1 MLKRPRQLSIW
12 LWRGFLALVIALLIA
27 TLPNTGGLFS
37 KSKSVV
43 LETKIPDAY
52 PIQEQLFYS
61 DLQKVS
67 SNWNDIV
74 IGQVEGDNPK
84 TTLLNFYAVMSS
96 VGQQAK
102 LLEGKLEAQP
112 GLLASTEIKEQITD
126 VNMLFRLAVQSLDA
140 SYFPESVRN
149 DMSEEAAIQ
158 LKHILDFVFT
168 HSNQMIDIPDYL
180 GMVGRYK
187 SDPSSVH
194 SWRIPGTAITLVEGL
209 SDDPTNNNYYF
220 SADTVQDI
228 QKMYEEVS
236 VQPVVSQP
244 YATPDFYKKYITTPG
259 YLVPPKWYLKMPE
272 GLRNAIEYKIKDQ
285 TIFQIASTL
294 IVFFVYAQVV
304 IWLLTKL
311 ISTYKKQI
319 IQEKSNCN
327 SLQANIVWS
336 RVVYITP
343 ILLLTVLAHDIVD
356 DVINFTGVPLIIASF
371 LFKIIEY
378 LCLSVFS
385 YYFLEALGRSGA
397 EFLTKLR
404 GGQSNLQLQRISN
417 LIIPLCRAGGVLVS
431 VVLIY
436 RLLLVLGLPANT
448 VLAFSAVPGLAIGLG
463 ASKLLGNLFAGLS
476 IQTDRPLRVGEFCQ
490 IGDNLGFVTKIG
502 LRSLELKTLESIV
515 KIPNSAAD
523 EATIVNFSRH
533 DDDSSEYPRQGIEL
547 SCHLPYKFSPFQ
559 LNELLRQC
567 RLLLENIHDLYKFN
581 VDDAIVSFGK
591 SSVAGQLLTLFV
603 LTEIE
608 DWNSYLALREFLF
621 IKLEELI
628 GRVDRC
634 TMIIKVAYSTTSD
647 QLALLPQLLRS
658 ALCIDPCME
667 FVSCELIQIS
677 DFSYDYQI
685 ELSSHHQ
692 SQFEFDQAMHQFNQ
706 RVLKTLAENGIKIP
720 FPSQTLRI
728 DGLGALS
735 QASDQAQ
742 EVQDPD

>member
-12 LWRGFLALVIALLIA
+12 LWRGFLALVTALLIA

-220 SADTVQDI
+220 SADTVHDI

-272 GLRNAIEYKIKDQ
+272 GLRNAIEYKIQDQ

-436 RLLLVLGLPANT
+436 RLL
-448 VLAFSAVPGLAIGLG
+448 
-463 ASKLLGNLFAGLS
+463 
-476 IQTDRPLRVGEFCQ
+476 
-490 IGDNLGFVTKIG
+490 
-502 LRSLELKTLESIV
+502 
-515 KIPNSAAD
+515 
-523 EATIVNFSRH
+523 
-533 DDDSSEYPRQGIEL
+533 
-547 SCHLPYKFSPFQ
+547 
-559 LNELLRQC
+559 
-567 RLLLENIHDLYKFN
+567 
-581 VDDAIVSFGK
+581 
-591 SSVAGQLLTLFV
+591 
-603 LTEIE
+603 
-608 DWNSYLALREFLF
+608 
-621 IKLEELI
+621 
-628 GRVDRC
+628 
-634 TMIIKVAYSTTSD
+634 
-647 QLALLPQLLRS
+647 
-658 ALCIDPCME
+658 
-667 FVSCELIQIS
+667 
-677 DFSYDYQI
+677 
-685 ELSSHHQ
+685 
-692 SQFEFDQAMHQFNQ
+692 
-706 RVLKTLAENGIKIP
+706 
-720 FPSQTLRI
+720 
-728 DGLGALS
+728 
-735 QASDQAQ
+735 
-742 EVQDPD
+742 